1 MKKKELSWQEL
12 VKWAKT
18 KGYTLHKSFFRS
30 DFLQRDCQGIMFGVD
45 CILTAY
51 TEESTACLGSVENY
65 EKMKKIMECIE

>member
-18 KGYTLHKSFFRS
+18 KGYTLKKSMFRC
-30 DFLQRDCQGIMFGVD
+30 DFLQRDCNEIMFGVD
-45 CILTAY
+45 CQLTAY
-51 TEESTACLGSVENY
+51 TEESIAYLGSVENY